1 MRKRQRLVFICAIL
15 VCLAFATGLS
25 LYALRDTVSYFMA
38 PGELRAA
45 EAAHDARIA
54 DGKNFRLGGLVK
66 KGSLQ
71 KQDGELAIRFT
82 VTDGNS
88 DIDVE
93 YKGILPDLFREGQ
106 GVVATGHLV
115 NDDLFSAK
123 ELLAKHDEKYM
134 PPELKKSLDK
144 AHADGVKK
152 MDADGV
158 KKMESAP

>member
-1 MRKRQRLVFICAIL
+1 MRKRQRLVFICSIL
-15 VCLAFATGLS
+15 TCLALATGLS

-45 EAAHDARIA
+45 EAAHDARIT

-66 KGSLQ
+66 TGSLQ
-71 KQDGELAIRFT
+71 KQDGDLAIRFT
-82 VTDGNS
+82 VTDGAS
-88 DIDVE
+88 DMDVE

-106 GVVATGHLV
+106 GVVAIGHLV
-115 NDDLFSAK
+115 NDDLFAAK

-144 AHADGVKK
+144 AHADGVQRMKAQDSK
-152 MDADGV
+152 
-158 KKMESAP
+158 